1 MINAIIV
8 DDEPLALEVLETYI
22 SQIPDIKLIKK
33 CEKILINIT
42 KFGWD
47 EKYGGI
53 FYFKDIKGCPLQQLE
68 WDQKLWWVHIET
80 MISFL
85 KAYKWTGNPESK

>member
-1 MINAIIV
+1 MWFLIDLAIRYKNSELV
-8 DDEPLALEVLETYI
+8 
-22 SQIPDIKLIKK
+22 KK
-33 CEKILINIT
+33 CEQILINIT

-53 FYFKDIKGCPLQQLE
+53 LYFKDIKGYPLQQLE

-85 KAYKWTGNPESK
+85 KAYKYTGNP